1 MLTFVEE
8 TCLLLLDEKGSEF
21 LPIHP
26 NIVECALA
34 GAVLVDLA
42 FAYRIDT
49 DPKTLTVM
57 DRTPIGEAM
66 LDRILAKIGEQGE
79 ISDTGTWIKTLSA
92 DESAAIQQQ
101 ALDRLVERGILEQQD
116 KRSLLGFRRRRYL
129 TVDGEAAREIKDRI
143 KTLILSDDIPDPR
156 NTALLSLLDACGILP
171 DIYPG
176 GEFKNAGARIRQ
188 LRNMDL
194 VGRDVFNAVADI
206 ERAIVTTRAHGAY

>member
-8 TCLLLLDEKGSEF
+8 TCLLLLDEKAGEF

-26 NIVECALA
+26 NILECALA

-57 DRTPIGEAM
+57 DSTPVGDAM
-66 LDRILAKIGEQGE
+66 LDRILAMIGKQVE
-79 ISDTGTWIKTLSA
+79 ISDTATWIKTLSA

-101 ALDRLVERGILEQQD
+101 ALDQLVERGILARQD
-116 KRSLLGFRRRRYL
+116 KKSLLGFRKRRYL
-129 TVDGEAAREIKDRI
+129 TVDGEAVREIKDRI

-156 NTALLSLLDACGILP
+156 DIALLSLLDACGILP

-176 GEFKNAGARIRQ
+176 GEVKSAGARIRQ

-194 VGRDVFNAVADI
+194 VGRDVFNAVTDI
-206 ERAIVTTRAHGAY
+206 ERAIVTARAHGAH

>member
-21 LPIHP
+21 LSIHP

-66 LDRILAKIGEQGE
+66 LDRILAKIGEHTE
-79 ISDTGTWIKTLSA
+79 TTDTATWIKTLSA

-101 ALDRLVERGILEQQD
+101 ALDRLVERGILERQD
-116 KRSLLGFRRRRYL
+116 KKSLLGFRKRRYL
-129 TVDGEAAREIKDRI
+129 TVDDEAAREIKGRI

-156 NTALLSLLDACGILP
+156 DIALLSLLDSCGILP
-171 DIYPG
+171 EIYPDV
-176 GEFKNAGARIRQ
+176 EFKSVGARIKQ

-194 VGRDVFNAVADI
+194 VGRDVFNAVTDI
-206 ERAIVTTRAHGAY
+206 ERAIVTARAHGAH

>member
-8 TCLLLLDEKGSEF
+8 TCLLLLDEEGSEF

-26 NIVECALA
+26 NIMECALA
-34 GAVLVDLA
+34 GAALVDLA

-66 LDRILAKIGEQGE
+66 LDRILAKIGEQVE
-79 ISDTGTWIKTLSA
+79 TSDTATWIKTLSA
-92 DESAAIQQQ
+92 DEAEAIQQQ
-101 ALDRLVERGILEQQD
+101 ALDRLVERGILEQRD
-116 KRSLLGFRRRRYL
+116 KKSLLGFRKRRYL
-129 TVDGEAAREIKDRI
+129 TVDGAAAREIKGRM

-156 NTALLSLLDACGILP
+156 DTALLSLLDSCGVLP
-171 DIYPG
+171 DIYP
-176 GEFKNAGARIRQ
+176 EVELKSAGARIRQ

-206 ERAIVTTRAHGAY
+206 ERAIVTARAHGAY

>member
-49 DPKTLTVM
+49 DPTTLTVM

-66 LDRILAKIGEQGE
+66 LDRILAKIGEQVE
-79 ISDTGTWIKTLSA
+79 TSDTATWIKTLSA
-92 DESAAIQQQ
+92 DEAEAIQQQ
-101 ALDRLVERGILEQQD
+101 ALDRLVERGILEQRD
-116 KRSLLGFRRRRYL
+116 KKSLLGFRKRRYL
-129 TVDGEAAREIKDRI
+129 TVDGEAAREIKGRI

-156 NTALLSLLDACGILP
+156 DTALLSLLDSCGILP
-171 DIYPG
+171 DIYPEVELKSAG
-176 GEFKNAGARIRQ
+176 GRIKQ

-206 ERAIVTTRAHGAY
+206 ERAIVTARAQGAY

>member
-26 NIVECALA
+26 NILEYALA
-34 GAVLVDLA
+34 GAALVDLA

-57 DRTPIGEAM
+57 NRTPIGEAM
-66 LDRILAKIGEQGE
+66 LDCILAKIGEQAE
-79 ISDTGTWIKTLSA
+79 TSDTATWIKTLSA
-92 DESAAIQQQ
+92 DESAAVQQQ
-101 ALDRLVERGILEQQD
+101 TLDRLVERGIPERQD

-129 TVDGEAAREIKDRI
+129 AADGEAAHEIKGCI

-156 NTALLSLLDACGILP
+156 DIALLSLLDSCGILP
-171 DIYPG
+171 DIYSG
-176 GEFKNAGARIRQ
+176 GEFKSTGVRIRQ

-194 VGRDVFNAVADI
+194 VGRDVFNDVADI
-206 ERAIVTTRAHGAY
+206 ERAIVTARAHGAY

>member
-26 NIVECALA
+26 NSLEYALA
-34 GAVLVDLA
+34 GAALADLA

-66 LDRILAKIGEQGE
+66 LDRILAKIGERME
-79 ISDTGTWIKTLSA
+79 TSDTATWIKTLSA

-101 ALDRLVERGILEQQD
+101 ALDRLVERGILERQD
-116 KRSLLGFRRRRYL
+116 KRCLLQLPQTPLSHRRWQ
-129 TVDGEAAREIKDRI
+129 
-143 KTLILSDDIPDPR
+143 
-156 NTALLSLLDACGILP
+156 
-171 DIYPG
+171 G
-176 GEFKNAGARIRQ
+176 G
-188 LRNMDL
+188 
-194 VGRDVFNAVADI
+194 
-206 ERAIVTTRAHGAY
+206 T

>member
-66 LDRILAKIGEQGE
+66 LDRILAKIGEQAE
-79 ISDTGTWIKTLSA
+79 TSDTATWIKTLSA

-116 KRSLLGFRRRRYL
+116 KKSLLGFRKRRYL
-129 TVDGEAAREIKDRI
+129 TVDGEAAREIKGRI

-156 NTALLSLLDACGILP
+156 DIALLSLLDSCGILP
-171 DIYPG
+171 EIYPDV
-176 GEFKNAGARIRQ
+176 EFKSAGARIKQ

-194 VGRDVFNAVADI
+194 VGRDVFNAVTDI
-206 ERAIVTTRAHGAY
+206 ERAIVTARAHGAH

>member
-21 LPIHP
+21 LSIHP

-57 DRTPIGEAM
+57 DRTLIGEAM

-79 ISDTGTWIKTLSA
+79 TSDTATWIKTLSA

-101 ALDRLVERGILEQQD
+101 ALDRLVERGILARQD
-116 KRSLLGFRRRRYL
+116 KKSLLGFRRRRYL
-129 TVDGEAAREIKDRI
+129 TADGEATREIKGRI

-156 NTALLSLLDACGILP
+156 DIALLSLLDACGILP
-171 DIYPG
+171 EIYPEV
-176 GEFKNAGARIRQ
+176 EFKSADARIRQ

-194 VGRDVFNAVADI
+194 VGRDVFNAVTDI
-206 ERAIVTTRAHGAY
+206 ERAIVTARAHGAH

>member
-21 LPIHP
+21 LSIHP

-57 DRTPIGEAM
+57 DRTPIGETM
-66 LDRILAKIGEQGE
+66 LDRILAKIGEHTE
-79 ISDTGTWIKTLSA
+79 TTDTATWIKTLSA

-116 KRSLLGFRRRRYL
+116 KKSLLGFRKRRYL

-156 NTALLSLLDACGILP
+156 DIALLSLLDSCGILP
-171 DIYPG
+171 DIYPRRRVQEG
-176 GEFKNAGARIRQ
+176 Q
-188 LRNMDL
+188 
-194 VGRDVFNAVADI
+194 
-206 ERAIVTTRAHGAY
+206 RANKTAP

>member
-26 NIVECALA
+26 SIVECALA

-49 DPKTLTVM
+49 DPETLKVM

-66 LDRILAKIGEQGE
+66 LDRILAKIGEQVE
-79 ISDTGTWIKTLSA
+79 TSDTAAWIKTLST
-92 DESAAIQQQ
+92 DEAAAIQKQ
-101 ALDRLVERGILEQQD
+101 ALDRLVERGVLERQD
-116 KRSLLGFRRRRYL
+116 KRSLLGFRKQRYL
-129 TVDGEAAREIKDRI
+129 TINGEAAREIKDRI
-143 KTLILSDDIPDPR
+143 RALILSDDIPDPR
-156 NTALLSLLDACGILP
+156 DTALLSLLDACGILP

-176 GEFKNAGARIRQ
+176 GEFKNAGERIRQ

-194 VGRDVFNAVADI
+194 VGRDVFNAVTEI
-206 ERAIVTTRAHGAY
+206 ERAIVTARAHGAH

>member
-26 NIVECALA
+26 SIMECALA

-49 DPKTLTVM
+49 DPETLTVM

-66 LDRILAKIGEQGE
+66 LDRILAKIGEQVE
-79 ISDTGTWIKTLSA
+79 TSDTATWIKTLSA

-101 ALDRLVERGILEQQD
+101 ALNRLVERGILARQD
-116 KRSLLGFRRRRYL
+116 
-129 TVDGEAAREIKDRI
+129 
-143 KTLILSDDIPDPR
+143 
-156 NTALLSLLDACGILP
+156 
-171 DIYPG
+171 
-176 GEFKNAGARIRQ
+176 
-188 LRNMDL
+188 
-194 VGRDVFNAVADI
+194 
-206 ERAIVTTRAHGAY
+206 